1 LVFERKE
8 RRMARRNMVAWVA
21 LVLALGG
28 TSYAAVGVPAGS
40 VGTKQLRN
48 GAVTNAKVR
57 RHTLTAGAL
66 TPGTLAVHAV
76 VRHRDFPFPIVC
88 PGMPPTGGGP
98 CFALVSFTETTKCP
112 SGTTAT
118 GGGYSIPP
126 AYQGL
131 LVAAESAP
139 SGDDGWTVTL
149 TTSNPHGQTSDVG
162 ESEGTTY
169 VVCESP
175 R

>member
-1 LVFERKE
+1 MSIRKNPI
-8 RRMARRNMVAWVA
+8 AYLA
-21 LVLALGG
+21 LFIALGG
-28 TSYAAVGVPAGS
+28 TAYAASALPPGS
-40 VGTKQLRN
+40 VGTRQLRN

-57 RHTLTAGAL
+57 RQTLTASAFVPGA
-66 TPGTLAVHAV
+66 LAVHVV
-76 VRHRDFPFPIVC
+76 VRHRDFPFPVAC
-88 PGMPPTGGGP
+88 PGPPTGGGP
-98 CFALVSFTETTKCP
+98 CFVPVSWTETTKCP

-139 SGDDGWTVTL
+139 SGHDGWTVTL
-149 TTSNPHGQTSDVG
+149 TPSNPHGQTSDVG

-169 VVCESP
+169 VVCG
-175 R
+175 RLG